1 MSAMV
6 LKKIFNADDFGMSRG
21 INQAIAKA
29 YHEGVLNSTSIM
41 INLNFVNEALE
52 LKKDMPDL
60 AVGLHLNLT
69 NQYPLSNPT
78 DIPLLVDDKGKFK
91 HGFVN
96 LLLLSFLHPFE
107 MRRQVELETRAQLE
121 KALKSG
127 LKLSHIDSHRHIHH
141 IPLIFNVVKK
151 LAKEYDIPRIRVV
164 NENIFNT
171 LKHNKDSCYLKD
183 GGLVKYAV
191 LRALAFWNNY
201 KTDTYF
207 YSILYTCKLSREKFH
222 NLQIPGGYGA
232 VEVGIH
238 PAMPDIDKQHL
249 EDVFDDNILS
259 PWRTKELE
267 TLLDKTVLD
276 DVK

>member
-1 MSAMV
+1 MV
-6 LKKIFNADDFGMSRG
+6 LRKIFNAADFGMSRG
-21 INQAIAKA
+21 VNQAIAKA

-41 INLNFVNEALE
+41 INLDFVDEALE
-52 LKKDMPDL
+52 LKKEMPDL

-96 LLLLSFLHPFE
+96 LLLLSLLHPFE
-107 MRRQVELETRAQLE
+107 LRRQVELESRAQLE
-121 KALKSG
+121 RALKSG
-127 LKLSHIDSHRHIHH
+127 IKLSHIDSHSHIHH

-171 LKHNKDSCYLKD
+171 LKHNQNNSYLKD
-183 GGLVKYAV
+183 GGVVKYAI
-191 LRALAFWNNY
+191 LRALAVWNNY

-207 YSILYTCKLSREKFH
+207 YSILYTCKLSREKFK
-222 NLQIPGGYGA
+222 NLQIPKGYAA
-232 VEVGIH
+232 VEVGLH
-238 PAMPDIDKQHL
+238 PATPDIDKQHI

-267 TLLDKTVLD
+267 TLLDKTVIED
-276 DVK
+276 IK

>member
-1 MSAMV
+1 MV

-151 LAKEYDIPRIRVV
+151 LAKEYDIPRNRVV

-171 LKHNKDSCYLKD
+171 LKHYNDSSYLKD